1 MYTSTTKYILCFLG
15 WLTDVTGNW
24 NLSFYVIGGLLMTSS
39 GIVFVNKMSE
49 ILRLGR
55 CKENKD
61 PIDIKDVEEMEMMMT
76 TDKE

>member
-1 MYTSTTKYILCFLG
+1 
-15 WLTDVTGNW
+15 
-24 NLSFYVIGGLLMTSS
+24 MTSS

-49 ILRLGR
+49 IGLGR